1 MESCQ
6 TEGDGKLFCLCLKR
20 EGLGI
25 SAEQLI
31 PACNLYHPCCCYCLC
46 GIRGRLKECQHV
58 PAGPSTVAVTSALSA
73 FRRSR
78 ISLAFCLA
86 PILIPAPPSLYRPLL
101 DNQEATE
108 KCIGGDGG
116 EQKGAVSASHSGSEG
131 GSGAQDKIQLWEQK
145 KCPTLSQI
153 PHTGSPLVLTK
164 LLQHH

>member
-6 TEGDGKLFCLCLKR
+6 TGGNGKLFCLCLRR

-31 PACNLYHPCCCYCLC
+31 PACSLYHPCCCYCLC

-86 PILIPAPPSLYRPLL
+86 AILIPAPANLYQPLL

-116 EQKGAVSASHSGSEG
+116 ESRREQRVSASHSGRDG
-131 GSGAQDKIQLWEQK
+131 RSGPQDKIQLWEQK
-145 KCPTLSQI
+145 KCPTFS
-153 PHTGSPLVLTK
+153 
-164 LLQHH
+164 